1 VPNVLVGRR
10 AEQTG
15 VHWETK
21 DGEECRDVH
30 FRALFDDKQRLMV
43 LACYNNDLGDG
54 WEREGEDEYF
64 FRRFA
69 EGISYP
75 MAINILFYVMTH

>member
-1 VPNVLVGRR
+1 LDFFER
-10 AEQTG
+10 
-15 VHWETK
+15 K
-21 DGEECRDVH
+21 
-30 FRALFDDKQRLMV
+30 LDDKNRLMV
-43 LACYNNDLGDG
+43 FACFNTDYGDG